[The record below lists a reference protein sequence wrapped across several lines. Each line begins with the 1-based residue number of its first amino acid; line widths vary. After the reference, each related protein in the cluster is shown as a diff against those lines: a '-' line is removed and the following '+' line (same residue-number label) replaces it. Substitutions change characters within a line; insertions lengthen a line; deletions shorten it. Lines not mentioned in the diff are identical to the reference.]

1 MSTALNQP
9 ADETGSAV
17 VTADGV
23 AAFTAATLA
32 YGTAGVP
39 PLYAAR
45 LAAPVLRR
53 VLAGALAGGPVI
65 HVAQELVSHAPLET
79 GQLVSVRGRVAEVV
93 DFGFAPAMVV
103 EVDIASAGRLLL
115 TSTSTMLLHG
125 RERVGRPA
133 PRVRRTAFGDQLA
146 VTEVALPSDL
156 ATRYAEAS
164 GDDNPIH
171 IDETAARAAGLPGVV
186 VHGMCVLAVAWAATE
201 RTLRRA
207 PVAASCRFSRP
218 VTPGADLAVRLCAT
232 ASADAVAA
240 EVSQHGHAVLKN
252 ATFEFS

>member
-1 MSTALNQP
+1 MSTALNRP
-9 ADETGSAV
+9 ADEIGTAV
-17 VTADGV
+17 VTTAEV
-23 AAFTAATLA
+23 AAFTSATLA
-32 YGTAGVP
+32 YGTAGVS

-53 VLAGALAGGPVI
+53 VLAGAIAGGPVI
-65 HVAQELVSHAPLET
+65 HVAQDLVSHAPLET
-79 GQLVSVRGRVAEVV
+79 GQLVSVRGRVADVV
-93 DFGFAPAMVV
+93 DFGFGPAMVV
-103 EVDIASAGRLLL
+103 EVDIAAAGRLLL

-133 PRVRRTAFGDQLA
+133 PRARRTAAGDQLA
-146 VTEVALPSDL
+146 ATEVALPADL
-156 ATRYAEAS
+156 AARYAEAS

-171 IDETAARAAGLPGVV
+171 TDDAAARAAGLPGVV

-201 RTLRRA
+201 RVLARP

-232 ASADAVAA
+232 GSVDVVAA
-240 EVSQHGHAVLKN
+240 QVSQRGHAVLKN

>member
-9 ADETGSAV
+9 AEEISPGV
-17 VTADGV
+17 VTADEV
-23 AAFTAATLA
+23 AAFTSATLA

-53 VLAGALAGGPVI
+53 VLAGAIAGGPVI
-65 HVAQELVSHAPLET
+65 HVAQELVSHAPLAI
-79 GQLVSVRGRVAEVV
+79 GQLVSVRGRVADVV

-103 EVDIASAGRLLL
+103 EVDVAAAGRPLL
-115 TSTSTMLLHG
+115 TSTSTMLLYG
-125 RERVGRPA
+125 RERVGRSV
-133 PRVRRTAFGDQLA
+133 PRARRMAVGDRLA
-146 VTEVALPSDL
+146 ATEVALPADL
-156 ATRYAEAS
+156 AARYAAAS

-171 IDETAARAAGLPGVV
+171 TDDAAARAAGLPGVV
-186 VHGMCVLAVAWAATE
+186 VHGMCVLAVAWAAAE
-201 RTLRRA
+201 RMLARA

-218 VTPGADLAVRLCAT
+218 VTPGADLAVGLCAT
-232 ASADAVAA
+232 GSVDVVAA
-240 EVSQHGHAVLKN
+240 QVSQHGHAVLKN